1 MLGIFGKKKS
11 KGKPWHERG
20 GRPKPTRLPSSYKDW
35 QLPVKEPSNPE
46 APAAK
51 SGDPES

>member
-11 KGKPWHERG
+11 KGKPWYERG

-35 QLPVKEPSNPE
+35 QPPVKEPPKTE

-51 SGDPES
+51 TGDPES